1 MSDETQPPQ
10 PGSADPGDSG
20 RFEDLD
26 ALAGHV
32 MDHYEAPYHRGHCP
46 GVTHSLR
53 RTSPMCGDWVRIEL
67 RLSPAGYID
76 TGHIDTGRIDTGH
89 IDQAW
94 FDGDGCVISQSA
106 ASMLAQRV
114 EGMAVEDARRLAA
127 SEMLKLFGPGLS
139 PDRQKCCLLAWRAFH
154 GALDSPVV

>member
-1 MSDETQPPQ
+1 MSDETQPPR
-10 PGSADPGDSG
+10 PESADSGDSG
-20 RFEDLD
+20 RFEDLE

-53 RTSPMCGDWVRIEL
+53 RVSPLCGDSVSIEL
-67 RLSPAGYID
+67 RLSPAG
-76 TGHIDTGRIDTGH
+76 R

-106 ASMLAQRV
+106 ASMLVQRV
-114 EGMAVEDARRLAA
+114 EGMAVEDARALAA

-154 GALDSPVV
+154 GALDSPVVYDDPA

>member
-10 PGSADPGDSG
+10 PGSADSGDSGDSG
-20 RFEDLD
+20 RFEDLE

-32 MDHYEAPYHRGHCP
+32 MDHYEAPYHRGPCP

-53 RTSPMCGDWVRIEL
+53 RASPLCGDSVRIEL
-67 RLSPAGYID
+67 RVSPAG
-76 TGHIDTGRIDTGH
+76 R

-106 ASMLAQRV
+106 ASMLVQRV
-114 EGMAVEDARRLAA
+114 EGMAVDDARALAA
-127 SEMLKLFGPGLS
+127 SEMLRLFGPGLS
-139 PDRQKCCLLAWRAFH
+139 PDRQKCCLLSWRAFH
-154 GALDSPVV
+154 GALDSPVVYDDQA